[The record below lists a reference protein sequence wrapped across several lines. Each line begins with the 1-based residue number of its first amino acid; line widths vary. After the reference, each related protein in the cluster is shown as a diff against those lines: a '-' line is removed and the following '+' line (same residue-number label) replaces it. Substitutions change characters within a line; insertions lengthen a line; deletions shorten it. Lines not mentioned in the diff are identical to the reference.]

1 MRSSNV
7 ILLVASLTATSLF
20 AAASPA
26 AVATEEDPA
35 FVTRDQYTAVLHQAR
50 GAWQI
55 QPADGHDLLIDTLSC
70 GHGAVL
76 PTGVWLLVADERG
89 RVDLVAPSVTALPA
103 GRADRVHLR
112 SCEEAG
118 AQDLA
123 APQLLIDLLAERSG
137 AVFVHE

>member
-1 MRSSNV
+1 MRSSNA
-7 ILLVASLTATSLF
+7 ILLAASLIAASLF
-20 AAASPA
+20 AGSSAAIVASGDEPA
-26 AVATEEDPA
+26 Y
-35 FVTRDQYTAVLHQAR
+35 VTRDQYTAVLHQAR

-70 GHGAVL
+70 AHGSVL

>member
-1 MRSSNV
+1 MPGSNSA
-7 ILLVASLTATSLF
+7 LLVASI
-20 AAASPA
+20 AAASLVTDGSAATVAIGDEPA
-26 AVATEEDPA
+26 Y
-35 FVTRDQYTAVLHQAR
+35 VTRDQYTAVLHQAR

-55 QPADGHDLLIDTLSC
+55 QPADGQDVLIDTLSC
-70 GHGAVL
+70 GHGSVL

-112 SCEEAG
+112 SCDEAG